1 MLTRD
6 QISSRAPAWLSSLWT
21 LLGVGAFLLAGGL
34 YFTGHGEH
42 LVAALFYLPLAGCLL
57 MHLFMRGKHR
67 H

>member
-6 QISSRAPAWLSSLWT
+6 QLTSSAPAWLLSPMA
-21 LLGVGAFLLAGGL
+21 LLSVAALLLAAGL

-42 LVAALFYLPLAGCLL
+42 LVAALFYLPLAACLL
-57 MHLFMRGKHR
+57 MHLFMHGKHR